1 MLKKKVFVENMNRIS
16 IVVDEIQYDV
26 DRTSKMRFKEVRSML
41 S

>member
-1 MLKKKVFVENMNRIS
+1 VFVENMNRIS

-26 DRTSKMRFKEVRSML
+26 VRTSKMRFKEVRSML